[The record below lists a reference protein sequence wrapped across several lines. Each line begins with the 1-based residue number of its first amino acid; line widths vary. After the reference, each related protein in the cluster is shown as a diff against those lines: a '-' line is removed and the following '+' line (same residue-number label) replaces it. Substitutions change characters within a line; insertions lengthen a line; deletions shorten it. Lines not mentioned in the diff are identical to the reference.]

1 MPGQA
6 PSVKHVSV
14 LPPSRKTAGRTPEPQ
29 CPPAPAGGPAAA
41 ARRPDGR
48 RAELLAAGLAAAL
61 FATAALVGAA
71 INDDDI
77 LHMSWPPVF
86 GNWEPHAGPGTPAA
100 LLVAAL
106 LVSAGPGLALRLP
119 WRGLLLATACG
130 SLAWVWS
137 LALVDGWRD
146 GVVDRMATGE
156 EYLTVVGDIHDTGA
170 FLRTFTDH
178 ILLHSPD
185 NWPAHV
191 AGHPPAATLT
201 FVLLD
206 RIGLG
211 GGAWASAFVIT
222 AAAGAT
228 AAVLLTLRVVADEET
243 ARRAAPF
250 LALVPGAVW
259 LGASADAYFAAVAA
273 WAVALLALATGGGAA
288 GAGRAGRIAA
298 ALGSGLL
305 FGLLLYLSYG
315 LVLMGLV
322 ALAVL
327 LRTRDFRPLPWVVLG
342 ILPWVVAFT
351 AAGFWWFEGY
361 TTLHER
367 YYQGVGGERPYWYF
381 LWANPAVQVLSV
393 GLATAAGLA
402 RAARRP
408 RAPLTLLVGAAAGA
422 MLLADLSGLSKA
434 ETERIWLPFALWLL
448 PATALLDRRGTRGW
462 LAAQALLALAV
473 NHLLTTRW

>member
-1 MPGQA
+1 M
-6 PSVKHVSV
+6 SVS
-14 LPPSRKTAGRTPEPQ
+14 PPSRKTSDEASAQTSAQTSGQQR
-29 CPPAPAGGPAAA
+29 PPGPAAGREA
-41 ARRPDGR
+41 AGRRPGGR
-48 RAELLAAGLAAAL
+48 GAELAAAGAAAAL
-61 FATAALVGAA
+61 FAAAALVGAA
-71 INDDDI
+71 INDDDV

-106 LVSAGPGLALRLP
+106 LVAAGPRSARRLP
-119 WRGLLLATACG
+119 WRGLPLATACA

-146 GVVDRMATGE
+146 GVVDRLATGE
-156 EYLTVVGDIHDTGA
+156 EYLTVVDEIHGTGG

-191 AGHPPAATLT
+191 AGHPPGATLT

-222 AAAGAT
+222 AAASAA
-228 AAVLLTLRVVADEET
+228 AAVLLTLRVVAGEET

-250 LALVPGAVW
+250 LALAPGAVW

-273 WAVALLALATGGGAA
+273 WAVALLALATGRD
-288 GAGRAGRIAA
+288 AGRARRIAA

-327 LRTRDFRPLPWVVLG
+327 LLARDARPLPWVVLG

-351 AAGFWWFEGY
+351 AAGFWWFDGY
-361 TTLHER
+361 STLHER
-367 YYQGVGGERPYWYF
+367 YYQGVGGVRPYGYF
-381 LWANPAVQVLSV
+381 VWANLAVQVLSV

-408 RAPLTLLVGAAAGA
+408 RTPPAVLVGAAACA
-422 MLLADLSGLSKA
+422 MLLADLSGMSKA

-462 LAAQALLALAV
+462 LAAQAVLALAV